1 MKTCKFSQSIAMVSW
16 ARLLVVIPLLFL
28 SLWVTPL
35 QAQPAVATKEYE
47 VKAAFLFNFA
57 RFVEWP
63 TNAFTSP
70 QAPLVIG
77 ILGTDPFGA
86 ALNEIVRG
94 EIVNGHPLIIQ
105 RYRNIEEVQT
115 CHILFISS
123 SEARRLEQIFKSL
136 RGKNVL
142 TVGESDGFAQSG
154 GIIRFIADQNRIRF
168 RVNLDAA
175 RAAEL
180 TISSKLLRAAEIV
193 KPGQD

>member
-1 MKTCKFSQSIAMVSW
+1 MKTCKFSKSAAMVSW
-16 ARLLVVIPLLFL
+16 FRLLAGIPLLFL
-28 SLWVTPL
+28 SLWVAPL

-63 TNAFTSP
+63 TNAFNSP

-142 TVGESDGFAQSG
+142 TVGESDGFAHSG

>member
-1 MKTCKFSQSIAMVSW
+1 MVSW

>member
-1 MKTCKFSQSIAMVSW
+1 MKTCKFSKSAAMVSW
-16 ARLLVVIPLLFL
+16 SRLLAGIPLLFL
-28 SLWVTPL
+28 SLWVVPL

-63 TNAFTSP
+63 TNAFNSP

-142 TVGESDGFAQSG
+142 TVGESDGFAHSG